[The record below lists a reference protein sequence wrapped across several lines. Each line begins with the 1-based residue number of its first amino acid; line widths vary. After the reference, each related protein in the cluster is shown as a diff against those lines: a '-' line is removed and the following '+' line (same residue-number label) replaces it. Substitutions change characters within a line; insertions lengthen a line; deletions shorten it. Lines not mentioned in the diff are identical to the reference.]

1 MSVEFIARLIGMIVF
16 SVGGIYVGVLLGRL
30 VAEPQLYAVVFAL
43 VGALVGLIATP
54 WFTVRPI
61 RALRAKLI
69 ELSARKLLA
78 GMAGLGAGLLVSA
91 LVTFPLVQL
100 PPPLKDFLPFF
111 AVLLFSYLGVVLF
124 SMRADDIFQTLA
136 SIFSGRISEE
146 ASAIIRSTPI
156 LVDTSVII
164 DGRITDIAKTGFIMG
179 ELLIPRFVLNELQY
193 VADSADNL
201 RRQRGRRGLEVLS
214 ELQKL
219 PDIPVR
225 IVDLDAE
232 DTREVD
238 AKLVVLARRLKCPI
252 LTNDYNLNRVAEL
265 QGVSVLNINDLA
277 NAVKVVLLPGEIF
290 DVNIIQ
296 VGKEPGQGIGY
307 LDDGTMVVVEDGEPF
322 IGMLTHVVVTKVL
335 QTSAGRM
342 IFARVTPKN
351 KESL

>member
-1 MSVEFIARLIGMIVF
+1 MSIEFIARLIGMIVF
-16 SVGGIYVGVLLGRL
+16 SVGGIYVGVSLGQM

-43 VGALVGLIATP
+43 VGALIGLIATP
-54 WFTVRPI
+54 WFTVRPV
-61 RALRAKLI
+61 RALRARLI

-100 PPPLKDFLPFF
+100 PPPLKDFLPFLS
-111 AVLLFSYLGVVLF
+111 ALLFGYLGIVLF
-124 SMRADDIFQTLA
+124 SMRADDIFQALA
-136 SIFSGRISEE
+136 SVFSGRISEE
-146 ASAIIRSTPI
+146 ASTVMASTSI

-164 DGRITDIAKTGFIMG
+164 DGRITDIAKTGFLMG
-179 ELLIPRFVLNELQY
+179 ELLIPRFVLSELQY

-219 PDIPVR
+219 PNMPVR
-225 IVDLDAE
+225 IIDLDAE
-232 DTREVD
+232 GTREVD

-296 VGKEPGQGIGY
+296 AGKEPGQGIGY
-307 LDDGTMVVVEDGEPF
+307 LDDGTMVVIEDGEPF

-342 IFARVTPKN
+342 IFARVTQK
-351 KESL
+351 K

>member
-1 MSVEFIARLIGMIVF
+1 MSVEFIARLIGMVVF
-16 SVGGIYVGVLLGRL
+16 SVGGIYVGVSLGQM

-43 VGALVGLIATP
+43 VGALIGLIATP
-54 WFTVRPI
+54 WFTVRPV
-61 RALRAKLI
+61 RALRARLI

-78 GMAGLGAGLLVSA
+78 GMAGLGVGLLVSA

-100 PPPLKDFLPFF
+100 PPPFKDFLPFF
-111 AVLLFSYLGVVLF
+111 SALLFGYLGIVLF
-124 SMRADDIFQTLA
+124 SMRADDIFHVLA
-136 SIFSGRISEE
+136 SVFSGRISEK
-146 ASAIIRSTPI
+146 ASTMMPSTSI

-164 DGRITDIAKTGFIMG
+164 DGRITDIAKTDFLMG

-193 VADSADNL
+193 VADSADDL

-219 PDIPVR
+219 PNIPVR

-232 DTREVD
+232 GTREVD

-277 NAVKVVLLPGEIF
+277 NAVKVVLLPGETF

-296 VGKEPGQGIGY
+296 AGKEPGQGIGY
-307 LDDGTMVVVEDGEPF
+307 LDDGTMVVIEDGEPF
-322 IGMLTHVVVTKVL
+322 IGMLTHVAVTKVL

-342 IFARVTPKN
+342 IFARVTPK
-351 KESL
+351 K